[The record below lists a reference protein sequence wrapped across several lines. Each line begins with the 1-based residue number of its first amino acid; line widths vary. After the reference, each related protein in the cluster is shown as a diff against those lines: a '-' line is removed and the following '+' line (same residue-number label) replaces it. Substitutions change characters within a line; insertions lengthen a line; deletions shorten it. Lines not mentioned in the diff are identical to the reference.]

1 MLDSEFYEN
10 VQNRCIEEY
19 MFYFLMRYNT
29 VTIFK
34 QFLNR

>member
-19 MFYFLMRYNT
+19 MFYFLMRYT